1 MDRAKDRNPKP
12 EPRRAAKRKPN
23 RPSSPFEPTPPA
35 EKEAVA
41 KNRALEPT
49 EDFARRRGAEKTAR
63 SAPTPLPEK
72 TQADRPSST
81 RRTGRQTRAST
92 E

>member
-12 EPRRAAKRKPN
+12 EPRGAKRKPN
-23 RPSSPFEPTPPA
+23 RPSFPFEPTPPA

-63 SAPTPLPEK
+63 SAPTPPPRK
-72 TQADRPSST
+72 TQADRPSSG
-81 RRTGRQTRAST
+81 RRTGRQTRATT